1 MNIAGFFAYG
11 KGVFEVGRAQRVR
24 IVTFS
29 VGSNEPTYKA
39 VTRVGFHF
47 YGNACVIRQIADTKA
62 VFGNAFAYE
71 LARTLTFY
79 SRTDDERIVK
89 SRINGSVFGYGELIN
104 VFVGNKRGGF
114 AFAVVPADEFD
125 VNGISVCGNLN
136 LGTLR
141 HHKLQLFFV
150 GRITLCVIVENVSVF
165 ARDNG

>member
-1 MNIAGFFAYG
+1 MNVTCCFAYV
-11 KGVFEVGRAQRVR
+11 KGVFKVGRKQLVR
-24 IVTFS
+24 IVTCG
-29 VGSNEPTYKA
+29 VGRREPAYKA
-39 VTRVGFHF
+39 IARVGFHLN
-47 YGNACVIRQIADTKA
+47 GNACVIRQIADTKA
-62 VFGNAFAYE
+62 VFGNALAYE

-104 VFVGNKRGGF
+104 VFVGNTRGGF